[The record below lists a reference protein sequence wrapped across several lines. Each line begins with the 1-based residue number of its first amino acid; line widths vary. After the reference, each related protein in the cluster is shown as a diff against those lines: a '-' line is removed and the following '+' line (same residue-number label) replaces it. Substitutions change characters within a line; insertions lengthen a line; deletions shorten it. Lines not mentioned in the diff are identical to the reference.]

1 VYKRRVELILVFP
14 SNLYFELDSISVSIS
29 RLFSSSTSHCL
40 LLIQLT
46 TTLKI
51 LYINI
56 PKKRM
61 PTLDG
66 ILKTPIISLYRL
78 IIRELAAQDYY
89 TKKLLIYPQ
98 KILYLP
104 STNRL

>member
-1 VYKRRVELILVFP
+1 
-14 SNLYFELDSISVSIS
+14 
-29 RLFSSSTSHCL
+29 
-40 LLIQLT
+40 
-46 TTLKI
+46 
-51 LYINI
+51 
-56 PKKRM
+56 M